1 VAAVTFASPVLLW
14 GLLLVPLLLLAY
26 LLAQRRRIKYA
37 ARFTNLDLLANV
49 VDASPGRRR
58 HYPAALAL
66 LALTALLVALA
77 RPQAVVAVPR
87 DDATVLLTMD
97 TSASM
102 TANDVPPTRLE
113 AAKSASNDFLDQLPD
128 RFRVGLVSFSS
139 IVSVL
144 EEPTDDHDAVR
155 DSLERLDGDVG
166 TAIGDAIV
174 EAVALA
180 PDPEE
185 ADELSGGRPLFAIL
199 LLSDGAN
206 SIGREPLEVVDQ
218 AQEKGVPIYTIAF
231 GTPDGTVQITNDYG
245 VTQTYPVP
253 PDPATLRAIAQETG
267 GRFFEAP
274 TEADL
279 EAVYEEIGSQVSYE
293 DEKREL
299 TAAFAGA
306 GAVFL
311 LLGAGLSALWFGR
324 LP

>member
-1 VAAVTFASPVLLW
+1 MSFATPFLLW
-14 GLLLVPLLLLAY
+14 GLLIIPVLLIAYWLV
-26 LLAQRRRIKYA
+26 QRRRIKYA

-58 HYPAALAL
+58 HLPAL
-66 LALTALLVALA
+66 LALAALAALIVAMA
-77 RPQAVVAVPR
+77 RPQTVVAVPR

-102 TANDVPPTRLE
+102 TATDVAPTRLE
-113 AAKSASNDFLDQLPD
+113 AAKSASSSFLDKVPD

-144 EEPTDDHDAVR
+144 EEPTDDREAVR
-155 DSLERLDGDVG
+155 DALDNLEGDVG
-166 TAIGDAIV
+166 TALGDAIV
-174 EAVALA
+174 ESVALA

-185 ADELSGGRPLFAIL
+185 AEKLSGGKPLFAIL

-206 SIGREPLEVVDQ
+206 SIGREPLDVLDE
-218 AQEKGVPIYTIAF
+218 AKEAGVPIYTIAF
-231 GTPDGTVQITNDYG
+231 GTPDGTVEITNDFG
-245 VTQTYPVP
+245 VTQTYNVP
-253 PDPATLRAIAQETG
+253 PDPETLRRVAEETG

-279 EAVYEEIGSQVSYE
+279 EEVYREIGSQVSYE
-293 DEKREL
+293 DEEREL

-306 GAVFL
+306 GAFFL
-311 LLGAGLSALWFGR
+311 LLGGALSALWFGR
-324 LP
+324 IP